1 MATSIVKL
9 SNLQFFKSSN
19 PCMKIRTLASFIALA
34 SLFFAISCSPKASE
48 TENVDEIAVSDTV
61 VNDSIVAES
70 VNEPEP
76 EPVFITPDLAFMEVH
91 GHVKS
96 VEYPNGR
103 KAVFD
108 EKGNLVDYATEYSG
122 DFEVFISRD
131 DDGYIVSTYD
141 GPGGSEMF
149 GYDKEK
155 VRLIQ
160 TAAGDGAYY
169 SECNIVY
176 DDNGNV
182 VGYNFVSEDM
192 AEETRDEWSADV
204 EIVAKDEQGN
214 WTELKSGDATVKRTF
229 IYY

>member
-1 MATSIVKL
+1 MSPVLLAVCLVVVSCGSKKQDNVENNGINEE
-9 SNLQFFKSSN
+9 SQFAN
-19 PCMKIRTLASFIALA
+19 DTLN
-34 SLFFAISCSPKASE
+34 
-48 TENVDEIAVSDTV
+48 ENGIVDETV
-61 VNDSIVAES
+61 VA
-70 VNEPEP
+70 
-76 EPVFITPDLAFMEVH
+76 EPVFVTPDLAFMEVY

-108 EKGNLVDYATEYSG
+108 EKGDLVDYATEYSG
-122 DFEVFISRD
+122 ENKVMIGRD

-155 VRLIQ
+155 IRLIQ

-204 EIVAKDEQGN
+204 EIVTKDEQGN
-214 WTELKSGDATVKRTF
+214 WTELKSGDATVKRT
-229 IYY
+229 IVYY

>member
-1 MATSIVKL
+1 MRGILL
-9 SNLQFFKSSN
+9 SPVLLAVCLVVVSCGSKKQDNVENNGINEESQFAN
-19 PCMKIRTLASFIALA
+19 DTLN
-34 SLFFAISCSPKASE
+34 
-48 TENVDEIAVSDTV
+48 ENGIVDESV
-61 VNDSIVAES
+61 VA
-70 VNEPEP
+70 
-76 EPVFITPDLAFMEVH
+76 EPVFVTPDLAFMEVY

-122 DFEVFISRD
+122 ENKVMIGRD

-155 VRLIQ
+155 IRLIQ

-214 WTELKSGDATVKRTF
+214 WTELKSGDATVKRT
-229 IYY
+229 IVYY

>member
-1 MATSIVKL
+1 M
-9 SNLQFFKSSN
+9 N
-19 PCMKIRTLASFIALA
+19 IRTLLFLLTCLV
-34 SLFFAISCSPKASE
+34 LFFVASCSPKTSE
-48 TENVDEIAVSDTV
+48 TEKTDEIAVADTV
-61 VNDSIVAES
+61 INDGVETGNVVDAELES
-70 VNEPEP
+70 DPD
-76 EPVFITPDLAFMEVH
+76 PVFITPDLAFMEVH

-108 EKGNLVDYATEYSG
+108 ENGNLVDYATEYSG
-122 DFEVFISRD
+122 ENEVMIGRD

-176 DDNGNV
+176 DDNGDV

-192 AEETRDEWSADV
+192 AEETRDEWSAEI
-204 EIVAKDEQGN
+204 EIVSKDEQGN
-214 WTELKSGDATVKRTF
+214 WTELKSGDATLKRKI
-229 IYY
+229 IYYSSSE

>member
-1 MATSIVKL
+1 MRGILL
-9 SNLQFFKSSN
+9 SPVLLAVCLVVVSCGSKKQDNVENNGFNEESQVAN
-19 PCMKIRTLASFIALA
+19 DTLN
-34 SLFFAISCSPKASE
+34 
-48 TENVDEIAVSDTV
+48 ENGIVDETV
-61 VNDSIVAES
+61 VA
-70 VNEPEP
+70 
-76 EPVFITPDLAFMEVH
+76 EPVFVTPDLAFMEVY

-122 DFEVFISRD
+122 ENKVMIGRD

-155 VRLIQ
+155 IRLIQ

-214 WTELKSGDATVKRTF
+214 WTELKSGDATVKRT
-229 IYY
+229 IVYY

>member
-1 MATSIVKL
+1 MRGILL
-9 SNLQFFKSSN
+9 SPVLLAVCLVVVSCGSKKQDNVENNGINEESQFAN
-19 PCMKIRTLASFIALA
+19 DTLN
-34 SLFFAISCSPKASE
+34 
-48 TENVDEIAVSDTV
+48 ENGIVDETV
-61 VNDSIVAES
+61 VA
-70 VNEPEP
+70 
-76 EPVFITPDLAFMEVH
+76 EPVFVTPDLAFMEVH

-96 VEYPNGR
+96 VEYANGR
-103 KAVFD
+103 KAVFN

-122 DFEVFISRD
+122 DFEVIIGRD

-155 VRLIQ
+155 VRLIL

-214 WTELKSGDATVKRTF
+214 WTELKSGEATVKRTIVYF
-229 IYY
+229 

>member
-1 MATSIVKL
+1 MRGILL
-9 SNLQFFKSSN
+9 SPVLLAVCFVVVSCGSKKQDNVENNGINEESQFAN
-19 PCMKIRTLASFIALA
+19 DTLN
-34 SLFFAISCSPKASE
+34 
-48 TENVDEIAVSDTV
+48 ENGIVDETV
-61 VNDSIVAES
+61 VA
-70 VNEPEP
+70 
-76 EPVFITPDLAFMEVH
+76 EPVFVTPDLAFMEVY

-122 DFEVFISRD
+122 ENKVMIGRD

-155 VRLIQ
+155 IRLIQ

-214 WTELKSGDATVKRTF
+214 WTELKSGEASVKRTI

>member
-1 MATSIVKL
+1 MRGILL
-9 SNLQFFKSSN
+9 SPVLLAVCLVVVSCGSKKQDNVENNGINEESQFAN
-19 PCMKIRTLASFIALA
+19 DTLN
-34 SLFFAISCSPKASE
+34 
-48 TENVDEIAVSDTV
+48 ENGIVDETV
-61 VNDSIVAES
+61 VA
-70 VNEPEP
+70 
-76 EPVFITPDLAFMEVH
+76 EPVFVTPDLAFMEVY

-122 DFEVFISRD
+122 ENKVMIGRD

-155 VRLIQ
+155 IRLIQ

-214 WTELKSGDATVKRTF
+214 WTELKSGDATVKRT
-229 IYY
+229 IVYY

>member
-1 MATSIVKL
+1 
-9 SNLQFFKSSN
+9 
-19 PCMKIRTLASFIALA
+19 MKIRTLASFIALLP
-34 SLFFAISCSPKASE
+34 LFFALSCSPKSSE
-48 TENVDEIAVSDTV
+48 TEKKGEIAVVDTV
-61 VNDSIVAES
+61 ANDSVVVEMVS
-70 VNEPEP
+70 EPEP

-108 EKGNLVDYATEYSG
+108 EKGNLVDYATEFSG
-122 DFEVFISRD
+122 ENEVMIGRD

-141 GPGGSEMF
+141 GPGGSESF
-149 GYDKEK
+149 DYDKEK

-176 DDNGNV
+176 DDNGNIV
-182 VGYNFVSEDM
+182 RYNFVDEDM
-192 AEETRDEWSADV
+192 AEDTKSEWSAEI
-204 EIVAKDEQGN
+204 EIVTKDEQGN
-214 WTELKSGDATVKRTF
+214 WTELKSGDATVKRKI
-229 IYY
+229 IYF